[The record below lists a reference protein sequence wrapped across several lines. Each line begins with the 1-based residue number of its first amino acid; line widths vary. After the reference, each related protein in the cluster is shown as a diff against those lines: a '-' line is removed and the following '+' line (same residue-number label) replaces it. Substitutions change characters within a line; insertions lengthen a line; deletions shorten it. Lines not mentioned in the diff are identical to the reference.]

1 MMIAHTLLE
10 DRPALTNYQPLVDVE
25 DGQALA
31 QAIVD
36 TIREPLLV
44 LDQDLRV
51 VGASRSFYLTF
62 KMVRQDVQVVRL
74 VGAEADYSIFDS
86 HDLFEI

>member
-10 DRPALTNYQPLVDVE
+10 DRYQPLVDVE

-62 KMVRQDVQVVRL
+62 KMVRQDVQGRP
-74 VGAEADYSIFDS
+74 VGGNGGGLLHIR
-86 HDLFEI
+86 